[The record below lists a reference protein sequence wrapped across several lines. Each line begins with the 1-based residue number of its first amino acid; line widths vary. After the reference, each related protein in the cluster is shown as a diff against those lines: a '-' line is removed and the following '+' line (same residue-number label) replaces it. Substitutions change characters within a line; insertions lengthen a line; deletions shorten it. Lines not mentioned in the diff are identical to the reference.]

1 MTIRTIKEALP
12 DPATLR
18 ASIDSKY
25 AAHARSIHV
34 RTDRMFAI
42 LMALQWMGGIV
53 MALVVSPHT
62 WIGAQSAIHPHVL
75 MAIFGGG
82 VLASL
87 PIALA
92 VFRPG
97 QLTTRLVI
105 ASSQVLF
112 SCLLI
117 HLSGGRIE
125 THFHVFGSLA
135 FLAAYRDW
143 RVLLPATLIVAV
155 DHLVRGF

>member
-1 MTIRTIKEALP
+1 
-12 DPATLR
+12 
-18 ASIDSKY
+18 
-25 AAHARSIHV
+25 
-34 RTDRMFAI
+34 
-42 LMALQWMGGIV
+42 